1 MVLTDMSRNDILSI
15 IGFLL
20 FLIGFTTLFLG
31 IVGVQLSFLSFL
43 ERING
48 TTSLLIKLGMIIT
61 GIILVFQAKTTI
73 RK

>member
-1 MVLTDMSRNDILSI
+1 MSRNDILSI